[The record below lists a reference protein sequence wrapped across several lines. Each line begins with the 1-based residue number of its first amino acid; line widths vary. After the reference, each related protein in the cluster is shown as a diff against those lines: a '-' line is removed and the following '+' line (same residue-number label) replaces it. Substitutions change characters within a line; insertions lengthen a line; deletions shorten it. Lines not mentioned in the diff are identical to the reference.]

1 MTIGAAL
8 PALAGAEPGRP
19 ALVCDHDVRD
29 RRTFTRAV
37 LALIAELEARLEPS
51 SSIALALPNSV
62 ELVALF
68 FAAAMSGR
76 QALVYDPG
84 WPAPYRAAI
93 DAALA
98 PPLSVDGDEPWL
110 RRAFE
115 GADIAPPSPAPDA
128 PFYVGFTS
136 GSTGLPKGYRRSHR
150 SWIESFEVSRIEF
163 GLSED
168 DVIMAPGGLAASLHL
183 YGVVHALHIG
193 AEAVMMRR
201 FHPRRAFA
209 LIAERGV
216 TALYVTP
223 TQLQLLL
230 DAADGGVC
238 PSLRVLMV
246 SGAKWQP
253 ETRAA
258 TARLFPNAKLAEFY
272 GASELSFVTIGHASE
287 NVPPGSVGRAAY
299 GVSLRI
305 RDAGGR
311 DLPAGA
317 VGAIW
322 VKSGM
327 IFDDY
332 ACGGGEEIRREG
344 EWMTVG
350 DHGALDE
357 AGFLTLHGREKRML
371 VTSGLNVYP
380 EEVERVLTAMPGI
393 HEAAVFGIPDP
404 LRGTE
409 LIAVLRAGS
418 TLDDA
423 ALRTHCRA
431 HLPAAKL
438 PRRFLILDDWP
449 RTAGGKA
456 DLSALRRLAEER
468 LAT

>member
-8 PALAGAEPGRP
+8 PALALAAPAKP
-19 ALVCDHDVRD
+19 ALVCEHIRLD

-37 LALIAELEARLEPS
+37 QALIAELEARLEPG

-230 DAADGGVC
+230 DAAGGGVC

-272 GASELSFVTIGHASE
+272 GASELSFVTIGRASE
-287 NVPPGSVGRAAY
+287 NVPAGSVGRAAH
-299 GVSLRI
+299 GVSLRV
-305 RDAGGR
+305 RGTDGR
-311 DLPAGA
+311 DLPAGEI
-317 VGAIW
+317 GAIW

-350 DHGALDE
+350 DHGAVDE

-380 EEVERVLTAMPGI
+380 EEVERVLVTMPGV
-393 HEAAVFGIPDP
+393 HEAAVFGLADP

-409 LIAVLRAGS
+409 LVAVLRA
-418 TLDDA
+418 DNPDEA
-423 ALRTHCRA
+423 ALRAHCRL

-456 DLSALRRLAEER
+456 DLTALRRLAEER